1 MFKEAYHIGKC
12 PNLNNSVKASK
23 EMQLLQMSFN
33 YNVYTNHDLT
43 VSFYSSLFLDSIVPV
58 IKIVE

>member
-1 MFKEAYHIGKC
+1 
-12 PNLNNSVKASK
+12 
-23 EMQLLQMSFN
+23 MSFN